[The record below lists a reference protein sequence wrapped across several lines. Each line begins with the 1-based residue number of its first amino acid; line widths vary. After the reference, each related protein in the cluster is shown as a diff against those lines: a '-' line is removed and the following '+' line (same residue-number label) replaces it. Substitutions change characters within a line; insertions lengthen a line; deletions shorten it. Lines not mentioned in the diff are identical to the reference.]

1 MDFLTLFGIYVVVV
15 LTCIALVCRYSGQ
28 QHSPLNSLYSF
39 ALKVRK
45 EQKQDEYEA
54 FLFMQF
60 QRQTLC
66 GAVVSI

>member
-15 LTCIALVCRYSGQ
+15 LACIALVCRYSGQ
-28 QHSPLNSLYSF
+28 QHNPLNSLYSF

-45 EQKQDEYEA
+45 EQKRDEYEA

-60 QRQTLC
+60 QRPTLC